1 MRVCPAGFNIKDLER
16 RFMDLKD
23 TVTIIGGGLA
33 GSEAAWQVVK
43 GGLRARIIEMKPARF
58 SPAHSIET
66 LAELVCSNS
75 LKSESMDN
83 ASGLLKAEMRSM
95 GSVVLEAAEATRV
108 PAGNTLAVDRNA
120 FSARVTGLLLSSGV
134 EVVREELK
142 RLPDSRPLIIAT
154 GPLTTD
160 ELAADIQRLVGS
172 ESLNFYD
179 AVAPIVYRDSI
190 DMARAF
196 KASRWGKGGDDYI
209 NCPMDESEYERF
221 YAALVGSDRVEKR
234 EFEEI
239 KSFEGCMPIE
249 VMAERGPKTLLFGP
263 MRPVGLTDPRT
274 GKRPYAVVQ
283 LRREN
288 LEDTLY
294 NLVGFQTRLTYPE
307 QKKVFRLIPGL
318 EAAEFARLGKLHR
331 NIFIDSPRLLTG
343 FQQLRSD
350 PSVFFAGQ
358 ITGVEGYM
366 ESAASG
372 MLAGMNALL
381 LVRGL
386 PTVTPPPATMTG
398 ALMRYISEETRA
410 GFQPMN
416 SNMGLLP
423 PLPGKDRRERQIE
436 RALADFRRW
445 YEETLETLR
454 GI

>member
-1 MRVCPAGFNIKDLER
+1 MTSDK
-16 RFMDLKD
+16 

-33 GSEAAWQVVK
+33 GAEAAWQVVR
-43 GGLRARIIEMKPARF
+43 GGGCARIIEMKPVRF
-58 SPAHSIET
+58 SPAHSADT

-83 ASGLLKAEMRSM
+83 ASGLLKSEMRSL
-95 GSVVLEAAEATRV
+95 GSLVLEAADKTRV

-120 FSARVTGLLLSSGV
+120 FSALVTEMLAAAGI
-134 EVVREELK
+134 EIVREELK
-142 RLPDSRPLIIAT
+142 ALPGLRPLIVAT

-160 ELAADIQRLVGS
+160 ELAADIQRRVGS

-179 AVAPIVYRDSI
+179 AVAPIVYTESI
-190 DMARAF
+190 DMTRAF
-196 KASRWGKGGDDYI
+196 KASRWGKGSDDYI
-209 NCPMDESEYERF
+209 NCPLDEAEYERF
-221 YAALVGSDRVEKR
+221 YSALIASDRVGAR
-234 EFEEI
+234 EFEEMS
-239 KSFEGCMPIE
+239 SFEGCMPIE

-274 GKRPYAVVQ
+274 GKRPFAVVQ

-294 NLVGFQTRLTYPE
+294 NMVGFQTRLTYPE
-307 QKKVFRLIPGL
+307 QKKVLRLIPGL

-331 NIFIDSPRLLTG
+331 NIFIDSPRLLAST
-343 FQQLRSD
+343 QSLNSD

-358 ITGVEGYM
+358 ITGVEGYA

-372 MLAGMNALL
+372 ILAGLNAIR
-381 LVRGL
+381 LVKGL
-386 PTVTPPPATMTG
+386 APVTPPATTMTG
-398 ALMRYISEETRA
+398 ALMKYISDPART

-423 PLPGKDRRERQIE
+423 PLPGKDRREKQVLRAIE
-436 RALADFRRW
+436 DFRRW
-445 YEETLETLR
+445 HEETLETFN

>member
-1 MRVCPAGFNIKDLER
+1 MT
-16 RFMDLKD
+16 LKD
-23 TVTIIGGGLA
+23 TITIIGGGLA

-43 GGLRARIIEMKPARF
+43 GGGRARIIEMKPARF
-58 SPAHSIET
+58 SPAHSIDT

-83 ASGLLKAEMRSM
+83 ASGLLKAEMRTM
-95 GSVVLEAAEATRV
+95 GSLLLSAAEATRV
-108 PAGNTLAVDRNA
+108 PAGNTLAVDRTA
-120 FSARVTGLLLSSGV
+120 FSRQVTESLVSSGV

-142 RLPDSRPLIIAT
+142 RIPDFRPLIIAT

-172 ESLNFYD
+172 KSLNFYD

-190 DMARAF
+190 DMTRAF

-209 NCPMDESEYERF
+209 NCPMDETEYERF
-221 YAALVGSDRVEKR
+221 FTALVGSDRVGRR
-234 EFEEI
+234 EFEDMV
-239 KSFEGCMPIE
+239 SFEGCMPIE

-288 LEDTLY
+288 IEDTLY
-294 NLVGFQTRLTYPE
+294 NMVGFQTRLKFPE
-307 QKKVFRLIPGL
+307 QKKVFRTIPGL

-331 NIFIDSPRLLTG
+331 NTFIDSPKLLTSA
-343 FQQLRSD
+343 QQLKSD
-350 PSVFFAGQ
+350 GSIFFAGQ
-358 ITGVEGYM
+358 ITGVEGYT

-372 MLAGMNALL
+372 ILAGINALRL
-381 LVRGL
+381 AKGIPAVC
-386 PTVTPPPATMTG
+386 PPPTTMTG

-423 PLPGKDRRERQIE
+423 PLPGKDRREKQIE
-436 RALADFRRW
+436 RALADFRKW
-445 YEETLETLR
+445 HEETLETLK

>member
-1 MRVCPAGFNIKDLER
+1 MTFKDAI
-16 RFMDLKD
+16 
-23 TVTIIGGGLA
+23 TIIGGGLA

-43 GGLRARIIEMKPARF
+43 GGGRARIVEMKPVRF
-58 SPAHSIET
+58 SPAHSIAT
-66 LAELVCSNS
+66 LSELVCSNS

-83 ASGLLKAEMRSM
+83 ASGLLKAEMRTM
-95 GSVVLEAAEATRV
+95 GSLILSAAEATRV
-108 PAGNTLAVDRNA
+108 PAGNTLAVDRTA
-120 FSARVTGLLLSSGV
+120 FSKQVTEALVSSGV

-172 ESLNFYD
+172 KSLNFYD

-190 DMARAF
+190 DMSRAF

-221 YAALVGSDRVEKR
+221 FTALVGSDRVGRR
-234 EFEEI
+234 EFEDML
-239 KSFEGCMPIE
+239 SFEGCMPIE

-274 GKRPYAVVQ
+274 GKRPFAVVQ

-288 LEDTLY
+288 FEDTLY
-294 NLVGFQTRLTYPE
+294 NMVGFQTRLKFPE
-307 QKKVFRLIPGL
+307 QKKVFRTIPGL

-331 NIFIDSPRLLTG
+331 NIFIDSPKLLTCS
-343 FQQLRSD
+343 QQLKSD
-350 PSVFFAGQ
+350 GSIFFAGQ
-358 ITGVEGYM
+358 ITGVEGYT
-366 ESAASG
+366 ESAVSG
-372 MLAGMNALL
+372 ILAGINALR
-381 LVRGL
+381 LVKGL
-386 PTVTPPPATMTG
+386 PQVCPPPTTMTG
-398 ALMRYISEETRA
+398 ALMRYISEETRT

-423 PLPGKDRRERQIE
+423 RMPGKDRREKQIE
-436 RALADFRRW
+436 RALADFSRW
-445 YEETLETLR
+445 HEETLETLK